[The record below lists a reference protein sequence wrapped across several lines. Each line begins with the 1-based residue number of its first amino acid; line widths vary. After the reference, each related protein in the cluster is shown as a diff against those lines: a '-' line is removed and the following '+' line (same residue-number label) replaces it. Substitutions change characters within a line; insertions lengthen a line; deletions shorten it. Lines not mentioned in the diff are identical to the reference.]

1 MVWLDNAG
9 CKSQITVDSSC
20 GKECKYLTTG
30 MGSCVMAE
38 ETIKCKCG
46 TSATAVEN
54 SEMIVVIRANKEG
67 SSSFDSIGACIFKE

>member
-46 TSATAVEN
+46 TSATALEN
-54 SEMIVVIRANKEG
+54 SKMIVVRRRSKGG
-67 SSSFDSIGACIFKE
+67 SSCFDNIGACILYE